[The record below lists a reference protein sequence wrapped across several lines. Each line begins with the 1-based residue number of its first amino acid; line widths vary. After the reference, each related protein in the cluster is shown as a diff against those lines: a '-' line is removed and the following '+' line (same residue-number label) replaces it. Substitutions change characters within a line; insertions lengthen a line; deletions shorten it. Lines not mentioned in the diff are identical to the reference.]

1 MNDNERIETM
11 AQALETVGISIKQ
24 DCEYRS
30 VEDVMGELRDKWHS
44 LNQNDKQRVANAF
57 VRFMTR

>member
-1 MNDNERIETM
+1 MDNKRIRTM
-11 AQALETVGISIKQ
+11 AQALEAVGVSIMQ
-24 DCEYRS
+24 AGEYRL
-30 VEDVMGELRDKWHS
+30 VDDVMRELRDKWHS

>member
-11 AQALETVGISIKQ
+11 AQAFEAVGVSIKQ
-24 DCEYRS
+24 DGEYRL
-30 VEDVMGELRDKWHS
+30 VDDVMSELRDKWHS

-57 VRFMTR
+57 VRYFL

>member
-11 AQALETVGISIKQ
+11 AQAFEAVGVSIKR
-24 DCEYRS
+24 DGESRLAD
-30 VEDVMGELRDKWHS
+30 DVMGELRDKWHS

-57 VRFMTR
+57 VRFMMR

>member
-11 AQALETVGISIKQ
+11 AQAFEAVDVSIKR
-24 DCEYRS
+24 DGESRLAD
-30 VEDVMGELRDKWHS
+30 DVMGELRDKWHS

-57 VRFMTR
+57 VRFMMR

>member
-1 MNDNERIETM
+1 MDNKRIRTM
-11 AQALETVGISIKQ
+11 AQALEAVGVSIMQ
-24 DCEYRS
+24 DGEYRL
-30 VEDVMGELRDKWHS
+30 VDDVMRELRDKWHS

>member
-30 VEDVMGELRDKWHS
+30 VEDVMGELWDKWHS
-44 LNQNDKQRVANAF
+44 LMQKR
-57 VRFMTR
+57 

>member
-57 VRFMTR
+57 VRFMMR

>member
-11 AQALETVGISIKQ
+11 AQALEAVGVSIKQ
-24 DCEYRS
+24 DGEYRL
-30 VEDVMGELRDKWHS
+30 VDDVMSELRDKWHS

-57 VRFMTR
+57 VRFMMR

>member
-11 AQALETVGISIKQ
+11 AQAFEAVGVSIMQ
-24 DCEYRS
+24 DGEYRL
-30 VEDVMGELRDKWHS
+30 VDDVMRELRDKWHS

-57 VRFMTR
+57 VRFMMR

>member
-44 LNQNDKQRVANAF
+44 LMQNDKQRVAKAF
-57 VRFMTR
+57 VRYFL

>member
-11 AQALETVGISIKQ
+11 AQALEAVGVSIKQ
-24 DCEYRS
+24 DREYRL
-30 VEDVMGELRDKWHS
+30 VDDVMSELRDKWHS

-57 VRFMTR
+57 VRFMMR

>member
-1 MNDNERIETM
+1 MDNKRIRTM
-11 AQALETVGISIKQ
+11 AQALEAVGVSIMQ
-24 DCEYRS
+24 DGEYRL
-30 VEDVMGELRDKWHS
+30 VELRDKWHS

>member
-57 VRFMTR
+57 VRYFL

>member
-1 MNDNERIETM
+1 MENRRIETM

-57 VRFMTR
+57 VRYFL

>member
-30 VEDVMGELRDKWHS
+30 VEDVMRELRDKWHS

-57 VRFMTR
+57 VRYFL

>member
-11 AQALETVGISIKQ
+11 AQALEAVGVSIKQ
-24 DCEYRS
+24 DGEYRS

-57 VRFMTR
+57 VRFMMR

>member
-1 MNDNERIETM
+1 MDNERIETM
-11 AQALETVGISIKQ
+11 AQALEAVGVSIKQ
-24 DCEYRS
+24 DREYRL
-30 VEDVMGELRDKWHS
+30 VDDVMSELRDKWHS

>member
-11 AQALETVGISIKQ
+11 AQALEAVGVSIMQ
-24 DCEYRS
+24 DGEYRL
-30 VEDVMGELRDKWHS
+30 VDDVMGELRDKWHN
-44 LNQNDKQRVANAF
+44 LMQNDKQRVAKAF

>member
-30 VEDVMGELRDKWHS
+30 VEDVMRELRDKWHS

>member
-11 AQALETVGISIKQ
+11 TQAFEAVGVSIKR
-24 DCEYRS
+24 DGEYRS
-30 VEDVMGELRDKWHS
+30 ADDVMGELRGKWHS

-57 VRFMTR
+57 VRFMMR

>member
-11 AQALETVGISIKQ
+11 AQALEAVGVSIKQ
-24 DCEYRS
+24 DGEYRL
-30 VEDVMGELRDKWHS
+30 VDDVMSELRDKWHS

-57 VRFMTR
+57 VRYFL